1 MRKDSKRS
9 QRSVRRER
17 ARRWAAPLVLVS
29 VLLLLPGA
37 MPAAATEGPA
47 TLEEAVAQVEQ
58 RQDGRILSARSEQR
72 DGRVVYVIRVLTA
85 GQQVRDLEIVGA
97 EGARP

>member
-9 QRSVRRER
+9 RRSVRQQR
-17 ARRWAAPLVLVS
+17 ARRWAAR
-29 VLLLLPGA
+29 LLMSALFFLPVA
-37 MPAAATEGPA
+37 IPAAATEGPA

-72 DGRVVYVIRVLTA
+72 DGRVVYVIRVLTPR
-85 GQQVRDLEIVGA
+85 QQVRDLEIVGA